1 MSKRKVAILGA
12 SGVGKHHA
20 KWFHLAGCEVVALA
34 GTSEETCAA
43 AADGLR
49 EIFPFDGKAYIGISE
64 MLQQETP
71 DMVSICTPP
80 HLHADHIILCLEAGC
95 QVLCEKPLHWLPGK
109 SLKEHEADLQ
119 RIAEAQS
126 RTRPFAC
133 NLQFATCGDA
143 YRDIFK
149 EVTGVELGAPEKFL
163 MQWTPRPG
171 RDHPKEWFW
180 NDLGPHALSVVMKL
194 VTNPTLVKESI
205 DCRVGEGGTYATFTV
220 NSENGSPCE
229 VNFQLTPPP
238 GGEVI
243 RRLGAN
249 DFVVDYAAR
258 ADDEGMFH
266 TYFKHGEQEW
276 QFEDFMKASIEGFID
291 WANGEA
297 DRPYVTGDEAAANL
311 QMQLEIFERA
321 S

>member
-1 MSKRKVAILGA
+1 MSRGKMAILGA

-20 KWFHLAGCEVVALA
+20 KWFHLAGCEIVAIA
-34 GTSEETCAA
+34 GTSDETCAA
-43 AADGLR
+43 AASGLG
-49 EIFPFDGKAYIGISE
+49 EIFPFDGKTYTDISDLLE
-64 MLQQETP
+64 QETP

-119 RIAEAQS
+119 RIAEVQS

-133 NLQFATCGDA
+133 NLQFATCGKA

-149 EVTGVELGAPEKFL
+149 EVTGANLGTPKKFF

-171 RDHPKEWFW
+171 RDHLQDWFW
-180 NDLGPHALSVVMKL
+180 NDLGPHALSVLMKL
-194 VTNPTLVKESI
+194 IARPTLVKESV
-205 DCRVGEGGTYATFTV
+205 DCRVTPEGTYANFTV
-220 NSENGSPCE
+220 KSVAGNACE

-249 DFVVDYAAR
+249 DCIVDYEAR
-258 ADDEGMFH
+258 PDDEGMFH
-266 TYFKHGEQEW
+266 TYFKYGDKEW
-276 QFEDFMKASIEGFID
+276 QFEDFMQASIEGFID
-291 WANGEA
+291 WASGVA
-297 DRPYVTGDEAAANL
+297 DCPYVTGDEAAANL
-311 QMQLEIFERA
+311 QMQLEIFERR